1 MGQEQ
6 GYKVNDCLNRPVMAV
21 NKTRTDGV
29 GAFVERKQND
39 AGRGGGTAS
48 CMNMYE
54 YESGQRTESMD
65 HLFARLVFFS
75 SGALVTSLLH
85 HHEAADADAGVCV
98 CVCDTAV

>member
-39 AGRGGGTAS
+39 ARGGGS